1 MRTNTRF
8 LWLLMLLSVCLCLTM
23 MACTDSEGEGT
34 TAADTAIEA
43 SSEPATATPTEEITD
58 TPTEAVTEATTGEA
72 TEATTAASTDETAEA
87 VTEAPA
93 EDTAEE
99 SAEETAEATSDA
111 FAETTAEETT
121 EEATEPAAPT
131 LMTAIDFSGMDAGN
145 LSAYV
150 TRLSKCEVTVVEDGD
165 EGQVIR
171 LTTKGI
177 ASVGTDRPHLLL
189 KLSDL
194 VGDMGGIMPDTVA
207 YPHVVLKVR
216 AGDLWSRT
224 FSYFGGESVR
234 VAASYE
240 GNTRT
245 TRVANTDG
253 WQYIYLDLTSYTTSW
268 EIFYFA
274 FEQAAAKN
282 GEYMDLA
289 EMHFFATA
297 EEAEA
302 LCPAMTDTYPIVEQ
316 TLNDYT
322 LKVMSFNVQTENGT
336 QVNFDLRAEM
346 LRDLLDE
353 LQPDSIGMQEVT
365 TGWIYRMDTFAF
377 NNSYAGVGEG
387 RTPGG
392 EASSIYYRKD
402 KLELVGSG
410 TFWLSET
417 PDVMGSSLP
426 NANYPRICTWA
437 HLRDKATGFEY
448 IHVNTHLDHNG
459 NNSSS
464 DGKSIRTTQVR
475 VMLEYLQ
482 KLPDVPMVLTGDFN
496 QAKTT
501 SEDVNYAMFKNILGE
516 STFTSSTGEKI
527 TGNFSEARA
536 DAADT
541 VSPDAWASMTKYWD
555 EGSTSYNPAK
565 KPIDYVFYTT
575 EDFDAM
581 VYRNIHYHRD
591 GVYMSDHL
599 PQYCELHVKVVA
611 E

>member
-8 LWLLMLLSVCLCLTM
+8 LWMLLLLTLCLCLSLT
-23 MACTDSEGEGT
+23 ACDGGDADATTLAETTASAEPDTTASVEESDGAVTDSV
-34 TAADTAIEA
+34 
-43 SSEPATATPTEEITD
+43 TD
-58 TPTEAVTEATTGEA
+58 AVTAEPTDEATDEA
-72 TEATTAASTDETAEA
+72 TDE
-87 VTEAPA
+87 VTEAP
-93 EDTAEE
+93 
-99 SAEETAEATSDA
+99 TAEAT
-111 FAETTAEETT
+111 EEV
-121 EEATEPAAPT
+121 TEPAGPV
-131 LMTAIDFSGMDAGN
+131 LMTVIDMGGAEAVDA
-145 LSAYV
+145 SDYV
-150 TRLSKCEVTVVEDGD
+150 ARVSKCEASLVEDES
-165 EGQVIR
+165 EGKVLR
-171 LTTKGI
+171 LTTKSISTMG
-177 ASVGTDRPHLLL
+177 VDRPHAFL
-189 KLSDL
+189 KL
-194 VGDMGGIMPDTVA
+194 GEMTEAMGGILPNTTE

-216 AGDLWSRT
+216 SGDLWSRT
-224 FSYFGGESVR
+224 FTYYGGDTIRE
-234 VAASYE
+234 ATSYE
-240 GNTRT
+240 GASRT
-245 TRVANTDG
+245 TRVANTVD
-253 WQYIYLDLTSYTTSW
+253 WQYIYLDLTSYAKDW
-268 EIFYFA
+268 EVFYFA

-282 GEYMDLA
+282 GEYLDLA
-289 EMHFFATA
+289 EIHFFATV

-302 LCPAMTDTYPIVEQ
+302 LCPAVSDTYPIVEQ
-316 TLNDYT
+316 TLDDYT

-336 QVNFDLRAEM
+336 SVNFDLRAEM
-346 LRDLLDE
+346 LRDLLDQ

-365 TGWIYRMDTFAF
+365 TGWIYRMDNFAF

-392 EASSIYYRKD
+392 EASSIYYRQD
-402 KLELVGSG
+402 KFELVASG

-516 STFTSSTGEKI
+516 STFVSSTGDKI

-536 DAADT
+536 EAADT
-541 VSPDAWASMTKYWD
+541 VSSDAWASMTKYWD
-555 EGSTSYNPAK
+555 EGSSSYNPAK

-575 EDFDAM
+575 RDFDAM

-599 PQYCELHVKVVA
+599 PQYCELHVKVSA